1 MGVCQMQGKPAIFG
15 ASDIPRLSVDTRS
28 WAVSFGP
35 KTVYALNTNND
46 LMALE
51 WNTVA
56 EVQPATFDSIL
67 AQGGVVTISFT
78 GSLNSVC
85 KLARTLD
92 FRDCQELS
100 TLQTD
105 SSGAGVAT
113 DDWVSDPSRKPS
125 SFDRL
130 LGPQ

>member
-1 MGVCQMQGKPAIFG
+1 MGVCQMQGKPAIFST
-15 ASDIPRLSVDTRS
+15 SDILRLTVDTRS
-28 WAVSFGP
+28 WAVSFGL

-67 AQGGVVTISFT
+67 AQGGAVTISFT
-78 GSLNSVC
+78 GSLYSVYT
-85 KLARTLD
+85 LERTLD
-92 FRDCQELS
+92 FRDWQELS

-105 SSGAGVAT
+105 SSGAGAASE
-113 DDWVSDPSRKPS
+113 DWVSDPSRKPS
-125 SFDRL
+125 SRDRL
-130 LGPQ
+130 VGPQ

>member
-15 ASDIPRLSVDTRS
+15 TSDILRLSVDTRS
-28 WAVSFGP
+28 WAVSFGL

-56 EVQPATFDSIL
+56 EVQPATFDAIL
-67 AQGGVVTISFT
+67 AQGGAVTMSFT
-78 GSLNSVC
+78 GSPDSVYT
-85 KLARTLD
+85 LERTLD
-92 FRDCQELS
+92 FRDWQELS

-125 SFDRL
+125 SFYRL
-130 LGPQ
+130 VGPQ